1 MPTMDRAI
9 PGIKPSQHWRIAT
22 SRNSKILLLVAI
34 LLSGCSNRQIYTAI
48 QLNRQFECSKLPVQ
62 EQQAC
67 EEEYSE
73 SYDSYQRAR
82 AEASGGS

>member
-1 MPTMDRAI
+1 MPTMDRVI
-9 PGIKPSQHWRIAT
+9 PGIKPSQHWRIA
-22 SRNSKILLLVAI
+22 SSGNLLFLLVAI

-82 AEASGGS
+82 DEASGGS

>member
-9 PGIKPSQHWRIAT
+9 PGIKPSQHWRIAS
-22 SRNSKILLLVAI
+22 SRILLFLLVAI

-82 AEASGGS
+82 DEASGGS